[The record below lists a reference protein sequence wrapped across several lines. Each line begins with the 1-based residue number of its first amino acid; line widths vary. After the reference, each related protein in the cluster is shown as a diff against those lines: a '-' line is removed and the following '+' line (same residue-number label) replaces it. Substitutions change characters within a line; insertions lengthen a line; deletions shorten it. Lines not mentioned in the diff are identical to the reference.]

1 MMYRNAAKQ
10 IKLLRIKHD
19 LTQEKLAEKLGVST
33 KYISAIET
41 NAKKGSL
48 EFYKAIANYFKVTF
62 DYLFTDSIE
71 ARKNII
77 IDSVILKMTYMTEEE
92 QKYVLN
98 MVENFAEYIDNKK
111 EQN

>member
-19 LTQEKLAEKLGVST
+19 LTQEMLAEKLGVSA
-33 KYISAIET
+33 KYISAVET
-41 NAKKGSL
+41 NAKKASL